1 MRIVTNENNV
11 ITAILYAAHIDGS
24 IEIKGDIPENIEP
37 MKWCYTAERGFYENP
52 DYTALIEK
60 ANAAVSLTEKASL
73 LHEAEEKLLAD
84 MPVIPIIFNEDAY
97 LISKDLSGIKST
109 YYGTRIF
116 NRTQQKNWEAYV
128 PEE

>member
-52 DYTALIEK
+52 DYTPPEP
-60 ANAAVSLTEKASL
+60 EP
-73 LHEAEEKLLAD
+73 ED
-84 MPVIPIIFNEDAY
+84 PITQDDYNMDFDFR
-97 LISKDLSGIKST
+97 LSCLELGL
-109 YYGTRIF
+109 
-116 NRTQQKNWEAYV
+116 
-128 PEE
+128 